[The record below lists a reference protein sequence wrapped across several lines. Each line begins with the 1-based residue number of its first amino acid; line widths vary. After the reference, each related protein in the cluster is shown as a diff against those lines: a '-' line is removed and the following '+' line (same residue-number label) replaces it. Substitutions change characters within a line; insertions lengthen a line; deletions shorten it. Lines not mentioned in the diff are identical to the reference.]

1 VFVKRRFPPALEPDV
16 SVKDDPRWS
25 EPAYLPKVRFKGR
38 LAALFVRFWSST
50 VRLERIGREHEK
62 AAIASGRPVLY
73 VAWHGSQVVPL
84 FEFSNRGILIMTS
97 LSRDGDIQTMSM
109 SCLGYRTV
117 RGSSSRGGA
126 RALLGMVREM
136 NRGISASLMV
146 DGPRGPYHEAKPGA
160 VLLAQKTRAVVLPVG
175 VGYANVI
182 RLNNWDRFEIP
193 LPFSRV
199 VVATGM
205 PFDIGSDLDLEA
217 GARLIEARIAETVA
231 EAERRIAA

>member
-1 VFVKRRFPPALEPDV
+1 MKRRFPPALEPNT
-16 SVKDDPRWS
+16 SVKDDPRWNES
-25 EPAYLPKVRFKGR
+25 GYLQKARIKGR
-38 LAALFVRFWSST
+38 LAALFVRFWSSS
-50 VRLERIGREHEK
+50 VRLERIGREYEE

-84 FEFSNRGILIMTS
+84 FEFCDRGILIMTS

-160 VLLAQKTRAVVLPVG
+160 VLLAQKTRAIVLPVG

-193 LPFSRV
+193 IPFSKV
-199 VVATGM
+199 VVATGA
-205 PFDIGSDLDLEA
+205 PFEIGADVDSET
-217 GARLIEARIAETVA
+217 GAKLIETRISETVA

>member
-1 VFVKRRFPPALEPDV
+1 MKRCFPPSLEPDSSV
-16 SVKDDPRWS
+16 SGDPRWL
-25 EPAYLPKVRFKGR
+25 EPAYIPKVRIKGR
-38 LAALFVRFWSST
+38 MAALFVRCWSST
-50 VRLERIGREHEK
+50 IRLERIGREHED
-62 AAIASGRPVLY
+62 AAYKTGKPVLY

-84 FEFSNRGILIMTS
+84 FEFSDRGILIMTS

-160 VLLAQKTRAVVLPVG
+160 VLLAQKTRAMVLPVG
-175 VGYANVI
+175 VGYGNVV
-182 RLNNWDRFEIP
+182 RLNNWDKFEIP

-199 VVATGM
+199 VVATGA
-205 PFDIGSDLDLEA
+205 PFEIGADIDLTT
-217 GARLIEARIAETVA
+217 GARLIESGIAATEA
-231 EAERRIAA
+231 EAARRIAA